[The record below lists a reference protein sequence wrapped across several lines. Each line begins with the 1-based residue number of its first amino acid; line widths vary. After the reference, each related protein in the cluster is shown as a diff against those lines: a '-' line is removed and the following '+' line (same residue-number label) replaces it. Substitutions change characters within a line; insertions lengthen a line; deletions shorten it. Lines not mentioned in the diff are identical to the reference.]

1 MTTASTPTF
10 ITTTGPTLNAVAEVP
25 AVQALVL
32 ATESTSDGPRLVES
46 SVLTQEET
54 QRITDLLPA
63 LGVRGAADEV
73 LRIPA
78 SAESNYDVMVLAGV
92 GSKDRPAQGTPAVDG
107 SPEGEI
113 AVENLR
119 RAAGSA
125 VRSLAGLKSVAFAF
139 PADTAERLAAITEG
153 AAIAAY
159 SFTAFRSTNSSKDAS
174 TNEADTDAASQ
185 TENAGSA
192 QSPVAEIFVV
202 SDLEAVTAADIV
214 RRAET
219 VAQAVRVTRDFVNT
233 PPSHLFPASLAD
245 AAVDLVKDLDIET
258 TVWDEKRLAEE
269 GFGGIL
275 GIGQGSSRPPRLV
288 RMAYS
293 PADAQGHI
301 ALVGKGITFDTGGIS
316 LKPAASMM
324 TMKSDMTGAAT
335 VTAVVAA
342 VARLQFPIKVTGWLA
357 VAENMPSATA
367 IRPSDVLT
375 TFGGK
380 TVEVLNT
387 DAEGRVV
394 MADALVAACQEKP
407 DAVIDIATLTGA
419 QMVALGNRTTG
430 VMGQDALREELVTA
444 GQTSGESIWPMPI
457 PANQR
462 ASLDSSVADIS
473 NMGDRFG
480 GMLTAAA
487 FLREFV
493 GDTPWAH
500 LDIAGPSFNESS
512 AWGYTPKDAT
522 GVMVRTLLT
531 FLSQRAGITA

>member
-1 MTTASTPTF
+1 MTTASSPTF
-10 ITTTGPTLNAVAEVP
+10 ITPTGPTLRAASDVP
-25 AVQALVL
+25 EVQALVL
-32 ATESTSDGPRLVES
+32 ATESTSEGARLLETT
-46 SVLTQEET
+46 VLGEEET
-54 QRITDLLPA
+54 KRLTELLPT

-73 LRIPA
+73 IRIPA
-78 SAESNYDVMVLAGV
+78 PAASNYEVLVLTGV
-92 GSKDRPAQGTPAVDG
+92 GSTDAPAQGTPAVDG
-107 SPEGEI
+107 SPEGEV
-113 AVENLR
+113 ATENLR

-125 VRSLAGLKSVAFAF
+125 IRSLAGLTSVALAL
-139 PADTAERLAAITEG
+139 PADTAERLAAVAEG
-153 AAIAAY
+153 AAVAAY
-159 SFTAFRSTNSSKDAS
+159 SFTAFRSAAPEKDSATNA
-174 TNEADTDAASQ
+174 ADIDAASKN
-185 TENAGSA
+185 ESAGSSKA
-192 QSPVAEIFVV
+192 PVAEIHVISGV
-202 SDLEAVTAADIV
+202 DTDEAQSVT

-219 VAQAVRVTRDFVNT
+219 VAQAVRATRDFVNT

-245 AAVDLVKDLDIET
+245 SAVELVKDLDVET

-288 RMAYS
+288 RLSYS
-293 PADAQGHI
+293 PAEAQGHI

-316 LKPAASMM
+316 LKPASSMM

-335 VTAVVAA
+335 VAAVVAA
-342 VARLQFPIKVTGWLA
+342 VARLQLPIKVTGWLA

-375 TFGGK
+375 MFGGK

-394 MADALVAACQEKP
+394 MADALVAACQENP

-430 VMGQDALREELVTA
+430 VMGQDALREELVAA
-444 GQTSGESIWPMPI
+444 GRTSGESMWPMPI

-493 GDTPWAH
+493 GTTPWAH
-500 LDIAGPSFNESS
+500 LDIAGPSFNEAG

-522 GVMVRTLLT
+522 GVMVRTLIA
-531 FLSQRAGITA
+531 FLSHRAGITG

>member
-1 MTTASTPTF
+1 MTTASSPTF
-10 ITTTGPTLNAVAEVP
+10 ITPTSPTLRVASGVP
-25 AVQALVL
+25 EVQALVL
-32 ATESTSDGPRLVES
+32 ATESTNEGPRLLENTVLSENES
-46 SVLTQEET
+46 K
-54 QRITDLLPA
+54 RITDVLPA
-63 LGVRGAADEV
+63 LGVRGSADEV
-73 LRIPA
+73 VRIPA
-78 SAESNYDVMVLAGV
+78 PADSTYDVLVLTGV
-92 GSKDRPAQGTPAVDG
+92 GSKDRPAQGTPQVDH
-107 SPEGEI
+107 SPEGEV
-113 AVENLR
+113 AAENLR

-125 VRSLAGLKSVAFAF
+125 VRSLAGLTSVALAL
-139 PADTAERLAAITEG
+139 PADTKERLAAVAEG

-159 SFTAFRSTNSSKDAS
+159 SFTAFRSVAPEKDGVTND
-174 TNEADTDAASQ
+174 ADTDAASQ
-185 TENAGSA
+185 NESAGSSK
-192 QSPVAEIFVV
+192 SPVADIHVV
-202 SDLEAVTAADIV
+202 TEVTADDADTIV

-245 AAVDLVKDLDIET
+245 TAVDLVKDLDVET
-258 TVWDEKRLAEE
+258 TVWDEQRLAEE

-335 VTAVVAA
+335 VAAVVAA
-342 VARLQFPIKVTGWLA
+342 VARLQLPIKVTGWLA

-375 TFGGK
+375 MFGGK

-394 MADALVAACQEKP
+394 MADALVAACQEEP

-430 VMGQDALREELVTA
+430 VMGHDALREELVAA
-444 GQTSGESIWPMPI
+444 GQSSGENIWPMPI

-493 GDTPWAH
+493 GTTPWAH
-500 LDIAGPSFNESS
+500 LDIAGPSFNEAG

-522 GVMVRTLLT
+522 GVMVRTLIT
-531 FLSQRAGITA
+531 FLSARAEISA

>member
-1 MTTASTPTF
+1 MTTASSPTF
-10 ITTTGPTLNAVAEVP
+10 ITPTGPTLRAASDVP
-25 AVQALVL
+25 EVQALVL
-32 ATESTSDGPRLVES
+32 ATESTSEGARLLETT
-46 SVLTQEET
+46 VLGEEET
-54 QRITDLLPA
+54 KRLTELLPT

-73 LRIPA
+73 IRIPA
-78 SAESNYDVMVLAGV
+78 PADSNYEVLVLTGV
-92 GSKDRPAQGTPAVDG
+92 GSTDAPAQGTPAVDG
-107 SPEGEI
+107 SPEGEV
-113 AVENLR
+113 ATENLR

-125 VRSLAGLKSVAFAF
+125 IRSLAGLTSVALAL
-139 PADTAERLAAITEG
+139 PADTAERLAAVAEG
-153 AAIAAY
+153 AAVAAY
-159 SFTAFRSTNSSKDAS
+159 SFTAFRSAAPEKDSATNA
-174 TNEADTDAASQ
+174 ADIDAASKN
-185 TENAGSA
+185 ESAGSSKA
-192 QSPVAEIFVV
+192 PVAEIHVISGV
-202 SDLEAVTAADIV
+202 DTDEAQSVT

-219 VAQAVRVTRDFVNT
+219 VAQAVRATRDFVNT

-245 AAVDLVKDLDIET
+245 SAVELVKDLDVET

-288 RMAYS
+288 RLSYS
-293 PADAQGHI
+293 PAEAQGHI

-335 VTAVVAA
+335 VAAVVAA
-342 VARLQFPIKVTGWLA
+342 VARLQLPIKVTGWLA

-375 TFGGK
+375 MFGGK

-394 MADALVAACQEKP
+394 MADALVAACQENP

-430 VMGQDALREELVTA
+430 VMGQDALREELVAA
-444 GQTSGESIWPMPI
+444 GRTSGESMWPMPI

-493 GDTPWAH
+493 GTTPWAH
-500 LDIAGPSFNESS
+500 LDIAGPSFNEAG

-522 GVMVRTLLT
+522 GVMVRTLIT
-531 FLSQRAGITA
+531 FLSHRAGITG